1 MVVGPHIQYDDGSSH
16 GLSYNKRLNKTKNLL
31 LQILVSYIMEYG
43 ERKKTVTVTAQ
54 SPPTLQNVSAWL
66 GPYCGERG
74 GGGRRGGEVEKQPA
88 WMLCENTPSG
98 SKCTNG
104 TERRRPRE

>member
-74 GGGRRGGEVEKQPA
+74 GGGGEGKLKKNLPGGSVRITLQAKSAP
-88 WMLCENTPSG
+88 M
-98 SKCTNG
+98 
-104 TERRRPRE
+104 